1 MLKTFYIINLGCRV
15 NLYESISIAGQMINC
30 GYKQVKNIN
39 NADIC
44 IINTCSVT
52 SRADAK
58 SRYFINKANNIKQIN
73 LIIVC
78 GCFSQIN
85 YEKIIDKAHIIIG
98 NVYKSNITKL
108 IDEYLKKQQKIIKII
123 EPNLIT
129 KYESFPSYSYDNN
142 TKGFIKIQDGCDY
155 MCSYCLIPFA
165 RGRQRSVSPEIVIST
180 IEKLINEGIYEIVL
194 TGVNTAGYKYE
205 NCSFYDLLKMIN
217 ELPGDFRVRISSIE
231 PFQISHEIIDLI
243 TSNKKRWV
251 QEFHLCLQSAHNKIL
266 LSMNR
271 KYTIEQFY
279 ELCKYIRTKN
289 KLASISTDYI
299 VGFNN
304 ETIDTFNYSIKWL
317 NKIKFSFMNIFPYSQ
332 RTLTLSAKKNENV
345 VDLKTKFIWTK
356 RLQEYAN
363 KWTHEYL
370 KKFINKIV
378 TVYFEKSKNNT
389 QPNGYCE
396 YFFKVYVNTKTNL
409 NKKVL
414 PVKIIKLE
422 GNKLYGKITN
432 TH

>member
-1 MLKTFYIINLGCRV
+1 
-15 NLYESISIAGQMINC
+15 
-30 GYKQVKNIN
+30 
-39 NADIC
+39 
-44 IINTCSVT
+44 
-52 SRADAK
+52 
-58 SRYFINKANNIKQIN
+58 
-73 LIIVC
+73 
-78 GCFSQIN
+78 
-85 YEKIIDKAHIIIG
+85 
-98 NVYKSNITKL
+98 
-108 IDEYLKKQQKIIKII
+108 
-123 EPNLIT
+123 
-129 KYESFPSYSYDNN
+129 
-142 TKGFIKIQDGCDY
+142 
-155 MCSYCLIPFA
+155 
-165 RGRQRSVSPEIVIST
+165 
-180 IEKLINEGIYEIVL
+180 
-194 TGVNTAGYKYE
+194 
-205 NCSFYDLLKMIN
+205 MIN

-266 LSMNR
+266 LLMNR

-304 ETIDTFNYSIKWL
+304 ETIDTFNLSIKWL

-332 RTLTLSAKKNENV
+332 RPLTLSAKKNENV